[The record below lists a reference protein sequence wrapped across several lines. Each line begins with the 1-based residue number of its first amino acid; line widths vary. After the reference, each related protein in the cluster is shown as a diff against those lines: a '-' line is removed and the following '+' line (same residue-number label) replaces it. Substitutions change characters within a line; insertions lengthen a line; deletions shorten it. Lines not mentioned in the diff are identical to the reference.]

1 MKVLR
6 QSFVAVDVPVILTAV
21 LALLGA
27 AIVTGVPVP
36 ALAQTAQAQDA
47 TLGGV
52 VRDPGKQ
59 PIAGATVTATSTDGK
74 VSQTATTTA
83 TGEYVLI
90 LPPGT
95 YNVRA
100 AVAGFWGPTHMIELA
115 AGRQEQIEFGLMPM
129 LTEQVSVTA
138 SKQGETKP
146 LDVPY
151 SVEAHSEDDLRDRGA
166 QNIEDVA
173 ANVGGFTVQSLGP
186 GQSQVAMRGVSAGQ
200 IARDQP
206 GVKEQVGIYLDES
219 AVSMSLFTPDFDLVD
234 LNRVEVLRGPQGTLY
249 GSGSVTG
256 TVRYVT
262 NQPLLKVNEGFVDFG
277 AAAADQGG
285 EAGDVKAGVNVPLG
299 DKMAARVVGY
309 YSHLSGATDAL
320 QPDFSVDENV
330 NDGYRTGARA
340 ALTMQVTDKLTITPR
355 FVYQRAKSYGWNL
368 QDEYNILANP
378 FTTGRPAADMGNRE
392 EFTQLG
398 ESFQDNV
405 LMGDVNVRY
414 EFGDGLALTS
424 ITSYMER
431 EIRVVRDTTA
441 LTASF
446 TGGTLGLPEPIF
458 TLDSPLFDNTDG
470 TIWTQEL
477 RLTGGSAK
485 LTWLGGL
492 FYTNSTRRYGQDVT
506 VPGLNAATGGGLAP
520 AGVVSPL
527 DTLYFARF
535 DYDLDQFAVFGEGTM
550 KLTDKFSLTGGLRW
564 YDYKEAKEQLVDGQF
579 SGNPNFGTGVFE
591 IPGSTEAS
599 GFAPRVIGT
608 YKVSDAAVFNA
619 QVSKGFRLGGINDP
633 LNVPLCTPQDLITFG
648 GHDSWEDE
656 EVWNYEVGFKSSR
669 MGGRSFLSVA
679 AFYEDIDNLQTT
691 VTAGTCSSR
700 LVFNV
705 PHARSRGVELEYDVA
720 PTKSF
725 DIAFSG
731 IYNDAELR
739 STLTSTDALGNVS
752 VVSGI
757 ESGRRLPT
765 VPEVQGSL
773 AGTYRWSVGG
783 SSQMYATGV
792 YQYVGSRFTQVGDE
806 DLGTVDMTAIENTG
820 PPGAATIGGPL
831 TQSTFTYD
839 PKLPAYSLL
848 NLRLGF
854 RHGQWD
860 ISGYVN
866 NATNEL
872 AYLALDRER
881 GTLARVGY
889 LTNQPRTAGI
899 TTRFTF

>member
-1 MKVLR
+1 MKAMRNSLVR
-6 QSFVAVDVPVILTAV
+6 AARRAAVPVV
-21 LALLGA
+21 LAGLVAGFGMGIA
-27 AIVTGVPVP
+27 AP
-36 ALAQTAQAQDA
+36 ALAQTADA

-52 VRDPGKQ
+52 VHDAGKQ
-59 PIAGATVTATSTDGK
+59 PIAGATVTATSESGK
-74 VSQTATTTA
+74 VSQKATTGA
-83 TGEYVLI
+83 NGEYVLI

-95 YNVRA
+95 YSVTA
-100 AVAGFWGPTHMIELA
+100 TAPGFWAPTRQIDLV
-115 AGRQEQIEFGLMPM
+115 AGRQDQIEFSMTPM
-129 LTEQVSVTA
+129 LTEVVSVTA
-138 SKQGETKP
+138 SKQGETKRI
-146 LDVPY
+146 DVPY
-151 SVEAHSEDDLRDRGA
+151 SVEAHSEEDLRDRGA
-166 QNIEDVA
+166 QNIEDIA

-186 GQSQVAMRGVSAGQ
+186 GQSQVAMRGVSSGQ

-206 GVKEQVGIYLDES
+206 GVKEQVGVYLDES

-249 GSGSVTG
+249 GSGSEAG

-277 AAAADQGG
+277 AATADEGG
-285 EAGDVKAGVNVPLG
+285 EAGDVKAGVNIPLG

-320 QPDFSVDENV
+320 QPDFSVDQNV
-330 NDGYRTGARA
+330 NDGFRTGTRI
-340 ALTMQVTDKLTITPR
+340 ALTMQPTDKLTITPR

-378 FTTGRPAADMGNRE
+378 FTTSRPAVDLDNRE

-405 LMGDVNVRY
+405 LMADVNVRY

-424 ITSYMER
+424 ITSYMDR

-446 TGGTLGLPEPIF
+446 TGGTLGLPEPIY

-477 RLTGGSAK
+477 RLTGGKDK

-506 VPGLNAATGGGLAP
+506 VPGLNAATGGGLAAP
-520 AGVVSPL
+520 GVIAPV

-535 DYDLDQFAVFGEGTM
+535 DYDLDQFAVFGEATM
-550 KLTDKFSLTGGLRW
+550 KFTDKFSLTGGLRW
-564 YDYKEAKEQLVDGQF
+564 YDYKEDKGQIVDGMF
-579 SGNPNFGTGVFE
+579 SGNPNFGTGVLE

-608 YKVSDAAVFNA
+608 FKVSDSSVFNA

-633 LNVPLCTPQDLITFG
+633 LNVPLCSPQDLITFG
-648 GHDSWEDE
+648 GHDSWDDE
-656 EVWNYEVGFKSSR
+656 TVWNYEVGYKWQG
-669 MGGRSFLSVA
+669 MAGRSLLYTA
-679 AFYEDIDNLQTT
+679 LFYEDISDLQTT

-700 LVFNV
+700 VVFNV
-705 PHARSRGVELEYDVA
+705 PNARSRGVELEYDVA
-720 PTKSF
+720 PTKSL

-731 IYNDAELR
+731 IYNDAEIR

-765 VPEVQGSL
+765 VPELQGSV
-773 AGTYRWSVGG
+773 AATYRWNVGK
-783 SSQMYATGV
+783 SSQMYTTGV

-806 DLGTVDMTAIENTG
+806 DLGTVDMTAIQNQG

-848 NLRLGF
+848 NLRLGL

-860 ISGYVN
+860 IAAYVN

-872 AYLALDRER
+872 AFLALDRER

>member
-1 MKVLR
+1 MKALR
-6 QSFVAVDVPVILTAV
+6 KSLVAAAPRAAFPAVIAVFAAAIAILTPA
-21 LALLGA
+21 
-27 AIVTGVPVP
+27 PV
-36 ALAQTAQAQDA
+36 LAQTADA

-52 VRDPGKQ
+52 VRDAGKQ
-59 PIAGATVTATSTDGK
+59 PIAGATVTATSESAK
-74 VSQTATTTA
+74 VSQKATTGA
-83 TGEYVLI
+83 NGEYVLI

-95 YNVRA
+95 YSVTVTA
-100 AVAGFWGPTHMIELA
+100 AGFWAPTRLIDLV
-115 AGRQEQIEFGLMPM
+115 AGRQDQMEFAMMPM
-129 LTEQVSVTA
+129 LTEVVNVTA
-138 SKQGETKP
+138 SKQGEAKP
-146 LDVPY
+146 IDVPY
-151 SVEAHSEDDLRDRGA
+151 SVEAHTEDDLRDRGA
-166 QNIEDVA
+166 QNIEDIA
-173 ANVGGFTVQSLGP
+173 ANVGGFTVQNLGP

-219 AVSMSLFTPDFDLVD
+219 AVSMTLFTPDFDLVD

-262 NQPLLKVNEGFVDFG
+262 NQPLLKVNQGFVDFG
-277 AAAADQGG
+277 AATADEGS
-285 EAGDVKAGVNVPLG
+285 EAGDVKAGVNIPLG

-309 YSHLSGATDAL
+309 YTHLSGATDAL
-320 QPDFSVDENV
+320 QPDFSVDQNV
-330 NDGYRTGARA
+330 NDGFRTGARA
-340 ALTMQVTDKLTITPR
+340 ALTMQPTDKLTITPR
-355 FVYQRAKSYGWNL
+355 FIYQRAKSYGWNL

-378 FTTGRPAADMGNRE
+378 FTTSRPAVDLDDRQ
-392 EFTQLG
+392 EFAQLG

-405 LMGDVNVRY
+405 LMADVNVRY

-424 ITSYMER
+424 ITSYMDR

-446 TGGTLGLPEPIF
+446 TGGTLGLPEPIY
-458 TLDSPLFDNTDG
+458 TLDSPLFDDTDG

-477 RLTGGSAK
+477 RLTGGKDK

-492 FYTNSTRRYGQDVT
+492 FYTNATRRYGQDVT
-506 VPGLNAATGGGLAP
+506 VPGINAATGGGIGQ
-520 AGVVSPL
+520 AGILSPL
-527 DTLYFARF
+527 DTLYFSRF
-535 DYDLDQFAVFGEGTM
+535 DYDLDQFAVFGEATM
-550 KLTDKFSLTGGLRW
+550 KFTERFSLTGGLRW
-564 YDYKEAKEQLVDGQF
+564 YDYKEDKSQLVDGQF
-579 SGNPNFGTGVFE
+579 GNPDFGNTVLD
-591 IPGSTEAS
+591 IPGSTDAR

-633 LNVPLCTPQDLITFG
+633 LNVPLCSPQDLMTFG

-656 EVWNYEVGFKSSR
+656 EVWNYEVGFKSQR
-669 MGGRSFLSVA
+669 MGGRSFLSA
-679 AFYEDIDNLQTT
+679 ALFYEDIDDLQTT

-720 PTKSF
+720 PAKSF

-739 STLTSTDALGNVS
+739 STLTSTDAGGNVS

-757 ESGRRLPT
+757 EEGRRLPS
-765 VPEVQGSL
+765 VPEVQGSV
-773 AGTYRWSVGG
+773 AATYRWTVGKG
-783 SSQMYATGV
+783 SQVYTTGV

-806 DLGTVDMTAIENTG
+806 DLGTLDMTQIQAQG
-820 PPGAATIGGPL
+820 PPGAQTIGGPL

-839 PKLPAYSLL
+839 PKLPAYGLL
-848 NLRLGF
+848 NLRLGL

-860 ISGYVN
+860 IAAYVN

-872 AYLALDRER
+872 AFLALDRER
-881 GTLARVGY
+881 GTRARIGY
-889 LTNQPRTAGI
+889 LTNQPRSFGI
-899 TTRFTF
+899 TARVTF